1 MFKKIDLKRYK
12 LRIRMAISNTLIAV
26 IPLIVFSM
34 ITYGVF
40 INDSK
45 SLVVSTLN
53 SSFDQMTERMEEYF
67 GNVNT
72 VIKTFA
78 FDDSVQDVLRED
90 PGFNNAENKQKM
102 LSQLENIILMNSAI
116 SDAYVISDTNNVL
129 STAEEVPAKMLSD
142 VLGNAKTETG
152 NAFLAVNDRD
162 NIKRIAAVKVIRD
175 VNNLKELGVVV
186 MMVDRNKLNEIFRSD
201 IYGAEMNFWIIDSSG
216 NAVMTPDKNLN
227 IPIYTIHKNMPQ
239 GLTKYSDSIKA
250 NDKDYRYVIYNSTQT
265 SWQLIAAVSEV
276 ELYARSWSIG
286 YNILLY
292 ILAIVLIIIA
302 LTTITNFKITKPI
315 ARLAD
320 AIDRVA
326 SGDTKHKI
334 AFSEKNEITLIA
346 DNFNHMVD
354 EVQAAKRR
362 IFTTQQRL
370 YETELEKKQFEVS
383 LLQSQINSHFLYNT
397 LSCIRAMSRKGA
409 EQEVS
414 TMISCLVGML
424 RYASNLQERS
434 VLQDEF
440 SNVQNYV
447 NIQKMRVGE
456 HLQLIFDAENDIMSN
471 EIPKMTLQ
479 PVVENSILHGFD
491 RQAGEWKI
499 KIKAKQKGD
508 SVEIIVL
515 DNGNGVEYEKLNALN
530 VSLGSNQSTA
540 SDTSKKSSIGLKNI
554 QSRIHSLYG
563 DEYGVRVR
571 SYKGLGTA
579 VIIKIP
585 LKRSDDY
592 VFGTFDR

>member
-12 LRIRMAISNTLIAV
+12 LRIRMAISNTLIAI
-26 IPLIVFSM
+26 IPLIVFSI

-45 SLVVSTLN
+45 NLVVSTLN

-72 VIKTFA
+72 IIKTFA

-90 PGFNNAENKQKM
+90 PDFNDAENEQKL

-116 SDAYVISDTNNVL
+116 SDAYVITSTDKVV
-129 STAEEVPAKMLSD
+129 STADEVPAKMLND
-142 VLGNAKTETG
+142 VLSSATTETG

-175 VNNLKELGVVV
+175 VNDLKKLGVVV
-186 MMVDRNKLNEIFRSD
+186 MMVDRNKLTEIFKSE
-201 IYGAEMNFWIIDSSG
+201 IHGAEMNFWIIDSSG
-216 NAVMTPDKNLN
+216 NSVMTPQKNLN
-227 IPIYTIHKNMPQ
+227 IPVYTIHKNMPE
-239 GLTKYSDSIKA
+239 GMTKYTDSIEVEE
-250 NDKDYRYVIYNSTQT
+250 KDYRYVIYNSSQT
-265 SWQLIAAVSEV
+265 NWQLIVCVSEV
-276 ELYARSWSIG
+276 ELYGRSWSIG

-292 ILAIVLIIIA
+292 ILAIVMIIIA

-334 AFSEKNEITLIA
+334 AFSDKNEITLIA

-354 EVQAAKRR
+354 EVQAAKKR

-370 YETELEKKQFEVS
+370 YESELQKKQFEVS

-414 TMISCLVGML
+414 TMISSLVGML
-424 RYASNLQERS
+424 RYASNLQEKS
-434 VLQDEF
+434 ILQDEF
-440 SNVQNYV
+440 TNVSNYV
-447 NIQKMRVGE
+447 NIQKMRLGE
-456 HLQLIFDAENDIMSN
+456 QLQLIFDAEFDIMSN

-479 PVVENSILHGFD
+479 PVVENSILHAFD
-491 RQAGEWKI
+491 RQTGEWKI
-499 KIKAKQKGD
+499 KIKAKRREN
-508 SVEIIVL
+508 SVEIVVL
-515 DNGNGVEYEKLNALN
+515 DNGNGMDEGKLNALN
-530 VSLGSNQSTA
+530 NSLNSSQSIYSEA
-540 SDTSKKSSIGLKNI
+540 PKKSSIGLKNI
-554 QSRIHSLYG
+554 QSRIRSLYG

-571 SYKGLGTA
+571 SYKGIGTA